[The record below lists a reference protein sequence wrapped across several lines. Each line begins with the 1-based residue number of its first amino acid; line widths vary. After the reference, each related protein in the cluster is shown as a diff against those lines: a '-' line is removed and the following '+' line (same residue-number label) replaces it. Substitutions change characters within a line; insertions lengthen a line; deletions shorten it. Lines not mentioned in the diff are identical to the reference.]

1 MSIQCRFGHSDIP
14 AFQYWIQYQAD
25 VCIPSLSIGLS
36 FGHSNYLGNTIFT
49 STSAW
54 VLDWAFKYHI
64 RLIHALTHWVFS
76 GWLAAVI
83 IFTFWYSI
91 PYQANVSTPL
101 LSIQWRFGHS
111 DHPCISI
118 PDTVSGWCMHSLTE
132 YWVELRPLWLFVQS
146 NIPFHVRLMY
156 LLPHWVFSVDSATS
170 IILPFKYRIEYQAD
184 PCTNSLSIGLSFGYS
199 DSLCNPIFNLI
210 SG

>member
-1 MSIQCRFGHSDIP
+1 MY
-14 AFQYWIQYQAD
+14 AF
-25 VCIPSLSIGLS
+25 P
-36 FGHSNYLGNTIFT
+36 H
-49 STSAW
+49 W
-54 VLDWAFKYHI
+54 VLGWASATPIIWEI
-64 RLIHALTHWVFS
+64 R
-76 GWLAAVI
+76 
-83 IFTFWYSI
+83 YSI
-91 PYQANVSTPL
+91 PYQANVLTLSM
-101 LSIQWRFGHS
+101 SIQCRFGHS